1 MNIQILED
9 DQVTAD
15 YLSKSMGE
23 SGHHVVHAS
32 DGLEGLNE
40 AMTGDF
46 DVMIVDRMV
55 PSLDGLSVIEALRK
69 AGRELPVLILSALD
83 AVDERVKG
91 LRSGG
96 DDYMTKPF
104 AFSELLARVEV
115 LASRRRSGE
124 SPTTRLAIGDLELDL
139 LTRKVRRG
147 ARDIDLK
154 PREFALLEYL
164 MRHEGQV
171 VTRTMLLESV
181 WDFNFDP
188 KTNVIDVHISRL
200 RKKIDRDS
208 SRPLLQ
214 TVRGVGYV
222 LRTSAS

>member
-1 MNIQILED
+1 MNILLLED

>member
-1 MNIQILED
+1 MNILLLED

-15 YLSKSMGE
+15 YVSKAMAE
-23 SGHHVVHAS
+23 SGHHVVHVA

-40 AMTGDF
+40 AMAGDF

-69 AGRELPVLILSALD
+69 AGREVPVLILSALD

-91 LRSGG
+91 LHSGG
-96 DDYMTKPF
+96 DDYVTKPF

-115 LASRRRSGE
+115 LASRRRTGHG
-124 SPTTRLAIGDLELDL
+124 PTTRLSVGDLELDL
-139 LTRKVRRG
+139 LTRQVRRG
-147 ARDIDLK
+147 TRSIELK

-200 RKKIDRDS
+200 RKKIDNDS
-208 SRPLLQ
+208 SSPLLQ

-222 LRTSAS
+222 LRRAAN

>member
-1 MNIQILED
+1 MNVLLLED

-15 YLSKSMGE
+15 YLSKALAE
-23 SGHHVVHAS
+23 SGHHVAHVA

-40 AMTGDF
+40 AMSGDF

-104 AFSELLARVEV
+104 AFSELLARLEV
-115 LASRRRSGE
+115 LAVRRRQGDA
-124 SPTTRLAIGDLELDL
+124 PTTRLCVGDLELDL
-139 LTRKVRRG
+139 LTRQVRRG
-147 ARDIDLK
+147 SNEIDLK

-188 KTNVIDVHISRL
+188 RTNVIDVHISRL

-208 SRPLLQ
+208 ANPLLK

-222 LRTSAS
+222 LRTGAS